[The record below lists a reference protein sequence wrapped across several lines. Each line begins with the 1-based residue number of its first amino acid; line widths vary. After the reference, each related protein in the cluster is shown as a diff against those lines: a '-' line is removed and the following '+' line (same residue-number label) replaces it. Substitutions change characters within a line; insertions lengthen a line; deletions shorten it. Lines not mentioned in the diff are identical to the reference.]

1 MYPNAKITGG
11 GTPAPDWR
19 TNLPDALKT
28 KVPDGADGYIKD
40 GDVIIFTKNGEALQ
54 NGKFNA
60 DGSKYDPTKSDNA
73 NPEVRTP
80 SGTSGSGNGG
90 RTGGTG
96 NGSSSSLFNMG
107 FSNNTSGD
115 IGASFINAGYTID
128 AEKFMGASMGFGAMS
143 SLAQMMPFGLGAV
156 FANNTLGAALNNFM
170 KSVSFNFD
178 FSNMK
183 TRAEQEAEA
192 AQDNEGATAGTETGS
207 GSGSGQTVAELAKA
221 RGYTPTDTQGVYQN
235 NGKFFKYDEK
245 TKEFVEC
252 KADGSALDTAEAPA
266 TPSTPS
272 TPSTPATPA
281 KPETPATP
289 STPSTPATRRNSG
302 NQGGYNVSQHSQNV
316 FWKKSGGATHYYVKQ
331 DGKMVEI
338 SGYDGE
344 KYTLNGKT
352 YDAKTGK
359 EITAAKPQ
367 AKPETKPKTQ
377 SRQSA
382 GMASNLHLA
391 HPQLNGNFR
400 ENAFID
406 ALKRNNKQYTIETT
420 GTGNVYKYE
429 NADGKR
435 MEVRFD
441 KSGKPTQ
448 VKTYSNSLGD
458 VYDISYH
465 SNGQRKH
472 MTHGAISSASNVVW
486 EDWSYD
492 ANGRTTDYV
501 KGVRTRNNSWENGQ
515 VYRSSHTWKGG
526 SQTVRTIPKQVL
538 NGGSGV
544 NYKEGDHLTWSRSGN
559 NFVRKDSATG
569 ETWTFDKNGKLIKV
583 EKKNG
588 DVKTFN
594 ASGWT
599 YRKKGY

>member
-1 MYPNAKITGG
+1 MYPNGSSVSGG
-11 GTPAPDWR
+11 GGAVPTPDWKA
-19 TNLPDALKT
+19 NLPASLKD
-28 KVPDGADGYIKD
+28 KIPANADGVTRD
-40 GDVIIFTKNGEALQ
+40 GNIYIFTENGNAIDG
-54 NGKFNA
+54 GKYNA

-96 NGSSSSLFNMG
+96 SGSSSSAFGFG

-192 AQDNEGATAGTETGS
+192 AQDNEGAPAGTET

-252 KADGSALDTAEAPA
+252 KADGSALGTAEAPA

-289 STPSTPATRRNSG
+289 STPST
-302 NQGGYNVSQHSQNV
+302 
-316 FWKKSGGATHYYVKQ
+316 K
-331 DGKMVEI
+331 
-338 SGYDGE
+338 
-344 KYTLNGKT
+344 
-352 YDAKTGK
+352 AKTK
-359 EITAAKPQ
+359 TKPKTNPQQKPQ
-367 AKPETKPKTQ
+367 AKSEAQLAKDQGFVRLDNGKYKQSKT
-377 SRQSA
+377 
-382 GMASNLHLA
+382 
-391 HPQLNGNFR
+391 
-400 ENAFID
+400 
-406 ALKRNNKQYTIETT
+406 
-420 GTGNVYKYE
+420 
-429 NADGKR
+429 
-435 MEVRFD
+435 
-441 KSGKPTQ
+441 
-448 VKTYSNSLGD
+448 
-458 VYDISYH
+458 
-465 SNGQRKH
+465 
-472 MTHGAISSASNVVW
+472 
-486 EDWSYD
+486 
-492 ANGRTTDYV
+492 
-501 KGVRTRNNSWENGQ
+501 GQ
-515 VYRSSHTWKGG
+515 VYEYKNGQFVYFADQTFKGG
-526 SQTVRTIPKQVL
+526 QFIRNKKIYNPNGTPSTTTIAFGNSPSMYTLTAYL
-538 NGGSGV
+538 NDKNEYTQSHYNG
-544 NYKEGDHLTWSRSGN
+544 LTLLTTKDGTITRY
-559 NFVRKDSATG
+559 FDSAGRLVQTNEKVKAGFTRDPKNVVTRYTYGDRTG
-569 ETWTFDKNGKLIKV
+569 AVSKKETTNILTNTTVTTEYNLSGLKAGK
-583 EKKNG
+583 
-588 DVKTFN
+588 T
-594 ASGWT
+594 T
-599 YRKKGY
+599 KKGPVMTEQQMDGQGRTSTFRYQAITTVEVVNDRGKQKRITTVVKQQVR